1 MGKREDNAR
10 KKKIKRFF
18 VKTVAWIFLIGA
30 FGGIIAGLFNDNYAL
45 IFLIFAICFLAWLTH
60 FAEYFEPYTKA
71 YKFEMNFNSFDS
83 IIEYLE
89 KNVSKIGFKR
99 YYNFDPKKAIVYYRL
114 KGTSLSYFFIL
125 KQDKILDNKRNT
137 LSGVDDIR
145 DEFIDIIYRELYNRT
160 KLISFFEENFFFI
173 VDEESDVFK
182 KIMDTNVFGEYKQ
195 PYIYTGYSL
204 KTHLFYIAQQK
215 EGDYLNYRLLRNK
228 VLKVMN
234 LKMKDRIKG

>member
-1 MGKREDNAR
+1 MGKREENAK

-18 VKTVAWIFLIGA
+18 VKTVAWIFLVLIVASFFFTLYNENIGGW
-30 FGGIIAGLFNDNYAL
+30 FCLGSCIG
-45 IFLIFAICFLAWLTH
+45 FLAWLH
-60 FAEYFEPYTKA
+60 IFAKYFEPYTKA
-71 YKFEMNFNSFDS
+71 YKFEMNFNKFDE

-99 YYNFDPKKAIVYYRL
+99 YYNFDPKKSIVYYRL

-137 LSGVDDIR
+137 LSGLDDIR
-145 DEFIDIIYRELYNRT
+145 DEFIDIIYHELYNRA
-160 KLISFFEENFFFI
+160 KMISFFEENFFFI

-182 KIMDTNVFGEYKQ
+182 KIMDTNVFGEPKQ
-195 PYIYTGYSL
+195 PYIFTGYSF

-215 EGDYLNYRLLRNK
+215 EGYYLNYRLLRNK

-234 LKMKDRIKG
+234 LKMKDRIQ

>member
-1 MGKREDNAR
+1 MGKREENAK

-18 VKTVAWIFLIGA
+18 VKMVAWIFLIS
-30 FGGIIAGLFNDNYAL
+30 IIASF
-45 IFLIFAICFLAWLTH
+45 IFALYNENIGGWFLLGNCIGFLVWFNL
-60 FAEYFEPYTKA
+60 FAKYFEPYTKA
-71 YKFEMNFNSFDS
+71 YKFEMSFNSFDS

-99 YYNFDPKKAIVYYRL
+99 YYNFDSKKAIVYYRL

-137 LSGVDDIR
+137 LSGLDDIR

-173 VDEESDVFK
+173 VDEENDVFK
-182 KIMDTNVFGEYKQ
+182 KIMDTNVFGEPKQ
-195 PYIYTGYSL
+195 PYIFTGYSF
-204 KTHLFYIAQQK
+204 KTNLFYVAQQK
-215 EGDYLNYRLLRNK
+215 EGNYLNYRLLRNK

-234 LKMKDRIKG
+234 LKMKDRIK